1 MESSI
6 NKFCC
11 YFVLT
16 YSLLPILSVFQSN
29 IFFEIVYVAAILLW
43 IVTGLTRLTSFYR
56 KKMLLP
62 YVIFISIVILYMIVG
77 YGNLNLATAICYA
90 LLFAIAINGCLYI
103 TKPNKRFDKNL
114 FVYLTLLYLITL
126 ISTIGVLSTD
136 GLAARTL
143 TSSSSDPDAI
153 NAYKLKNVGSFDF
166 IYSLL
171 LLIPMIG
178 GFIKASFFKSRGK
191 ALFFLGFQ
199 LLLIVC
205 VIMSN
210 FTTAL
215 ILLFVDIMLL
225 LLIGRAKMTLSKFVV
240 ISVVVMVLAPALLI
254 LFIQQMVSLTDSIYA
269 ADKLTGLLAVSAGSE
284 DVGEVYTRTD
294 LIQASIHSFFSNP
307 IFGVGGWYP
316 ISGVPSPKIGYHSQF
331 IDEFAR
337 YGIIGAGPLL
347 LFFRNIF
354 SIIYKQNGNK
364 EFYKNIVFVPLL
376 LFTIL
381 SFLNP
386 VFDNIMMISIF
397 IYVPLTDR
405 FIRYE
410 NTIYS

>member
-1 MESSI
+1 MASSI
-6 NKFCC
+6 NKYCC

-29 IFFEIVYVAAILLW
+29 ILFEIIYVAAILLW
-43 IVTGLTRLTSFYR
+43 IITGLGKLTSFYR

-62 YVIFISIVILYMIVG
+62 YAVFISIVILYMIVG

-90 LLFAIAINGCLYI
+90 LLFGIAINGCLYI
-103 TKPNKRFDKNL
+103 TKPNKIFDKNL
-114 FVYLTLLYLITL
+114 FGYLTLLYLITL
-126 ISTIGVLSTD
+126 ITTIGVLSTD

-153 NAYKLKNVGSFDF
+153 HSYQLKNVGSFDF

-178 GFIKASFFKSRGK
+178 GYIKATFIKSR
-191 ALFFLGFQ
+191 ARSLFFVGFQ
-199 LLLIVC
+199 ILMIIC

-225 LLIGRAKMTLSKFVV
+225 FLIGREKMTLSKFVF

-254 LFIQQMVSLTDSIYA
+254 FFIQQMVNLTDSIYA
-269 ADKLTGLLAVSAGSE
+269 ADKLTGLLAATAGSE

-307 IFGVGGWYP
+307 IIGVGGWYP
-316 ISGVPSPKIGYHSQF
+316 IYGVPSPKIGYHSQF

-337 YGIIGAGPLL
+337 YGLIGAGPLL

-354 SIIYKQNGNK
+354 SIIYKQNGHR

-386 VFDNIMMISIF
+386 VFANILMISIF
-397 IYVPLTDR
+397 IYVPLIDR
-405 FIRYE
+405 SIRYE